1 MDIFTLDHFI
11 INMIITNII
20 NRVTNIIIIYINLH
34 NNNNNNNYYYYY
46 YYYYY
51 INKTSRV
58 TVIVS
63 FIEESRG
70 QNPPSA

>member
-34 NNNNNNNYYYYY
+34 NNNNNNNN

>member
-34 NNNNNNNYYYYY
+34 NNNNNINNNNNN

>member
-34 NNNNNNNYYYYY
+34 NNNNNNYYY

>member
-34 NNNNNNNYYYYY
+34 NNNNNNNNY

>member
-46 YYYYY
+46 YY

>member
-34 NNNNNNNYYYYY
+34 NNNNNYYY

>member
-34 NNNNNNNYYYYY
+34 NNNNNNNNNNN
-46 YYYYY
+46 YY